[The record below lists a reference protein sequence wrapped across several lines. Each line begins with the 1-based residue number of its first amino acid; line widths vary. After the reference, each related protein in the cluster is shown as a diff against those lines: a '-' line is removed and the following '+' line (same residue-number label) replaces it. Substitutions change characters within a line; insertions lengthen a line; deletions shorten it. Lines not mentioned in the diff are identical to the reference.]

1 MNCEKDNNVTVK
13 ITTALLMAA
22 GMGTRI
28 RPLSENT
35 SKPLIPVNGVPIIET
50 NIRALIKAGIENIY
64 ITVGYKKEKYYY
76 LKEKYGIIEFIEN
89 KEYESKNTISS
100 FYAAMDYLSGKNC
113 YISESDLYIANPEI
127 IKGEVD
133 KSRYYLRFVPDQ
145 DYEWGFEL
153 EDDRVKKVVRPI
165 KGIYLNHHM
174 YGMAYWL
181 KDDLDLLIESVKQ
194 LYKNP
199 GHEGMAYDEA
209 ANYIFDK
216 INMGII
222 AVDDGQVYEIDSI
235 DDLVKID
242 SSYME
247 YTVNKK

>member
-1 MNCEKDNNVTVK
+1 
-13 ITTALLMAA
+13 
-22 GMGTRI
+22 
-28 RPLSENT
+28 
-35 SKPLIPVNGVPIIET
+35 
-50 NIRALIKAGIENIY
+50 
-64 ITVGYKKEKYYY
+64 
-76 LKEKYGIIEFIEN
+76 
-89 KEYESKNTISS
+89 
-100 FYAAMDYLSGKNC
+100 
-113 YISESDLYIANPEI
+113 
-127 IKGEVD
+127 
-133 KSRYYLRFVPDQ
+133 
-145 DYEWGFEL
+145 
-153 EDDRVKKVVRPI
+153 
-165 KGIYLNHHM
+165 M